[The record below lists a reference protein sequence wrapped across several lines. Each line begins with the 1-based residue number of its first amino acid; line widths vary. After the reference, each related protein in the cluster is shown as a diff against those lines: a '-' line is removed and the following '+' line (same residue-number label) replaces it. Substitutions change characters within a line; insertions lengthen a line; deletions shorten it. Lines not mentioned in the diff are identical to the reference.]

1 MIYID
6 TSALAK
12 LALPER
18 ESSEVAALLEGQQ
31 LFSSALI
38 DIELSTLRAP
48 ASSVTLASR

>member
-1 MIYID
+1 MIYLD

-18 ESSEVAALLEGQQ
+18 ESTEAAALLHSHR

-38 DIELSTLRAP
+38 DIE
-48 ASSVTLASR
+48 SSKV